1 MLFMCTYQVDKDKQA
16 DTQAYFTNMTQE
28 QIDGEYPDGV
38 KQIGRW
44 HDMPNGR
51 GWVVVEADNQEA
63 LTSWMMGWSGSA
75 TFPIVAPVMD
85 DTNGRKLMKAILDSQ

>member
-1 MLFMCTYQVDKDKQA
+1 MCTYQVDKDKQA

-51 GWVVVEADNQEA
+51 GWAVIEADSRES

>member
-1 MLFMCTYQVDKDKQA
+1 MCTYQVDKDKQA

-75 TFPIVAPVMD
+75 TFPIVAPVMN

>member
-1 MLFMCTYQVDKDKQA
+1 MCTYQVDKDKQA

-85 DTNGRKLMKAILDSQ
+85 DTNGRKLMKAILDGQ

>member
-1 MLFMCTYQVDKDKQA
+1 MCTYQVDKDKQA

>member
-1 MLFMCTYQVDKDKQA
+1 MCTYQVDKDKQA

-44 HDMPNGR
+44 HDMPNGS
-51 GWVVVEADNQEA
+51 GWAVIDADSQEA

-85 DTNGRKLMKAILDSQ
+85 DTNGRKLMKAMLDSR

>member
-1 MLFMCTYQVDKDKQA
+1 MLFMRTYQVDGDKQA
-16 DTQAYFTNMTQE
+16 DTQPYLANMSQE
-28 QIDGEYPDGV
+28 QIDGEYPNEV

-51 GWVVVEADNQEA
+51 GQAVIEADSQEA
-63 LTSWMMGWSGSA
+63 LTSWMMGWSGQA

-85 DTNGRKLMKAILDSQ
+85 DTNSRKLVKGMLDSQ

>member
-1 MLFMCTYQVDKDKQA
+1 MCTYQVDKDKQA

-85 DTNGRKLMKAILDSQ
+85 DTNGRKLMKAMLDSQ

>member
-1 MLFMCTYQVDKDKQA
+1 MCTYQVDKDKQA

-38 KQIGRW
+38 TQIGRW

-85 DTNGRKLMKAILDSQ
+85 DTNGRKLMKAILDGQ

>member
-1 MLFMCTYQVDKDKQA
+1 MCTYQVDKDKQA
-16 DTQAYFTNMTQE
+16 NTQAYFTNMTQE

-85 DTNGRKLMKAILDSQ
+85 DTNGRKLMKAMLDSQ

>member
-1 MLFMCTYQVDKDKQA
+1 MCTYQVDKDKQA

-85 DTNGRKLMKAILDSQ
+85 DTNGRKLMKSILDNQ